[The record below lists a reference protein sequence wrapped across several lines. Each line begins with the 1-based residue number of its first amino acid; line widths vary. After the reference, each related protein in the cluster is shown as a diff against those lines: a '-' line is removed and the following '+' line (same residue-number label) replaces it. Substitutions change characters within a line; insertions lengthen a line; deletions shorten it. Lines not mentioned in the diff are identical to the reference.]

1 MAYSLSY
8 KTGNPLDDD
17 NSDPSAQAL
26 TAGAAPMSEVAS
38 GGPATGSASA
48 PSNESG
54 TFRDFNKYADLNQGQ
69 TQALADNVSGNIQ
82 TVGDTARADRA
93 TFDTNASNAIAGATN
108 RYDPSSKSEL
118 EHPESV
124 SDQYRKLL
132 SGSYSGPQSADAVEG
147 YSKLAEGSNRV
158 QQITDQADTTEGRK
172 QLISSL
178 YGTGNN
184 GLKAGELSL
193 DQYLLQNVAPAFATL
208 TSKVGEVKP
217 LAGLAKDAATQL
229 QTQAGQAAQ
238 ANRDAAAMA
247 TGDVNAARN
256 ETKSQVEAR
265 VGQKQA
271 EAQMKIDQAK
281 AAAQRLSGR
290 KDSAISDPYQ
300 TQEIGPDI
308 AQEAASLGISPE
320 EYAQI
325 VALNGVVG
333 GGVDFSQYL
342 NATAPQYNVN
352 NVATTADLDRYNNL
366 GALIGK
372 TPDWLSSGQ
381 LQTAA
386 PAFGFNASGA
396 IGNLNNAKAAGE
408 AQRAT
413 EEQQRANEAAQAQ
426 STRDMAEFQ
435 QGSSSG
441 NEGDQSGG
449 NHTAN
454 DADFDAAKEGFGD
467 VVTWLQDNPNMAR
480 AAMGVAGYFTGLPVG
495 TLWSV
500 YQAGKQAYDVFTRDA
515 REGRATQAQMDE
527 AAREAMLAA
536 GREAQT
542 TMGDATGASNPNA
555 NISAEDRTAEAI
567 SGARQGPATVES
579 LYAAIGP
586 EAFAELNGGN
596 GYSPESWTYNE
607 ATKGWDYTDNNG
619 KTFQGGQG
627 LGGPGVDLG
636 DIWDSITSFF
646 GGDNNGNG
654 NSTAGSDADGD
665 GTPDGFGD
673 EGSGTASQGG
683 AGSGDTSGNS
693 DWNRGGAIPKI
704 GRAAGGQVKGDNQHG
719 VDDVATGIKGGPKVM
734 LDGGEYIIPADITEM
749 LGAHNL
755 DRFMKLM
762 GASPKVEMKRGA

>member
-17 NSDPSAQAL
+17 NADPSAQAL

-38 GGPATGSASA
+38 GGPATGPTSA

-54 TFRDFNKYADLNQGQ
+54 TFRDFNKYAELNQGQ

-82 TVGDTARADRA
+82 TVGDNARADRA

-132 SGSYSGPQSADAVEG
+132 SGTYSGPQSADAVDG

-265 VGQKQA
+265 VGQKQS
-271 EAQMKIDQAK
+271 EAQAAIERAK
-281 AAAQRLSGR
+281 AAAQRLGNGEM
-290 KDSAISDPYQ
+290 ISDPM
-300 TQEIGPDI
+300 
-308 AQEAASLGISPE
+308 AEASALGISPE

-325 VALNGVVG
+325 VALNGVSG

-408 AQRAT
+408 A
-413 EEQQRANEAAQAQ
+413 QRANEAAQAQ

-636 DIWDSITSFF
+636 DMWDSITSFF
-646 GGDNNGNG
+646 GGNKGAEDQGGTSGGRGDEDNSWSGTNQSAGDTN
-654 NSTAGSDADGD
+654 TDDGSD
-665 GTPDGFGD
+665 
-673 EGSGTASQGG
+673 GSGTAT
-683 AGSGDTSGNS
+683 AA
-693 DWNRGGAIPKI
+693 RGGKLPSARG
-704 GRAAGGQVKGDNQHG
+704 GRVEGDGNHG